1 MTPEE
6 IAATKEFRVGP
17 DGKIT
22 RITEPERTEAERW
35 RLRYK
40 AILEKRKAEARDK
53 QQTLN
58 ENEKKRRAMVN
69 QVRDK
74 AAAEIEAIEQRA
86 AYWRSEAKKKAA
98 ADAKAARE
106 AQIEADKLQAQ
117 ADARRI
123 AFERAYETARDV
135 ADVKR
140 DKTNKLIDIALSSN
154 QPLIAPG
161 LILVDQGRLTVQPF
175 RMAVATDTA
184 VTPSATTRTGILYLK
199 NVAGFESNTLAFQQA
214 FANYLFADGIGRGKA
229 IAGEAFRGPMA
240 AQQGINL
247 INSRM
252 WVAEKSGGRLLREYR
267 NADRAAS
274 TTTRLND
281 IVTYKVYGANGM
293 LIKQTND
300 ASDAIEA
307 MENLERRFMSEGVG
321 VLKVSPLEASQNYL
335 DATTTKPATGRP
347 KANVYRAEEDIMQIQ
362 NLERYRGVM
371 PSR

>member
-6 IAATKEFRVGP
+6 IAATKEFRVGT

-22 RITEPERTEAERW
+22 RVTEKERTEAERW

-40 AILEKRKAEARDK
+40 AILEKRKAEARDQ
-53 QQTLN
+53 QQTLS

-74 AAAEIEAIEQRA
+74 AAAEIDAIEQRA

-98 ADAKAARE
+98 ADAKAAKE
-106 AQIEADKLQAQ
+106 AQKQADQLQAQ

-123 AFERAYETARDV
+123 AFERAYDKARGV
-135 ADVKR
+135 ADVKSSE
-140 DKTNKLIDIALSSN
+140 TNRLIDIALSSN

-161 LILVDQGRLTVQPF
+161 LILVDPGRLTVQPF
-175 RMAVATDTA
+175 RMAVATDTTA
-184 VTPSATTRTGILYLK
+184 IPSATTRTGILYLK

-267 NADRAAS
+267 NADKAAGK
-274 TTTRLND
+274 D

-300 ASDAIEA
+300 AADAVEA
-307 MENLERRFMSEGVG
+307 MENLERRFLNEGVG

-335 DATTTKPATGRP
+335 DASMTKPATGRP
-347 KANVYRAEEDIMQIQ
+347 KANVYRAEENIMQIQ
-362 NLERYRGVM
+362 NMERYRGVM